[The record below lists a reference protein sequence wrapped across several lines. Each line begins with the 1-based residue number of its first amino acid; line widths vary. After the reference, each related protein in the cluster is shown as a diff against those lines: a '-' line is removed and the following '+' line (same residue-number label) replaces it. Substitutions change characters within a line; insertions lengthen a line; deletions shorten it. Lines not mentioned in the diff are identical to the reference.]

1 MHIGQQ
7 ELGLY
12 PLWIGLLLL
21 FVIALVNLGYDDV
34 LRISESDPD
43 NH

>member
-1 MHIGQQ
+1 MSIGQQ

-21 FVIALVNLGYDDV
+21 FVIALV
-34 LRISESDPD
+34 ISGMMMY
-43 NH
+43 